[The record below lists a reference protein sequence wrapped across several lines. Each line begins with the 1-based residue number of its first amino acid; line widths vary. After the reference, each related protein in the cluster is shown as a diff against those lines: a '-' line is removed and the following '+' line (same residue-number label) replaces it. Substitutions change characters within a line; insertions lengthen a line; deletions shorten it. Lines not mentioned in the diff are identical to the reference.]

1 MLISLVEL
9 KEIFLTNDINVR
21 GVLHVG
27 AHDCEELEIYESLGV
42 TTVWI
47 EALPWK
53 VKEAQDR
60 GISEVYNAVIT
71 DRDDEDVVFR
81 IANNGQLSSVLE
93 FGTHSIEHPDVFYT
107 GTMNTKSVSL
117 DTFFERNCID
127 RDDLNVW
134 NMDIQGCELL
144 ALKGAKTALA
154 RVDALYMEVKE
165 KELYKG
171 CGLMSEID
179 EALRSIVRER
189 KGGQIDSFVLLL
201 LFLWT
206 YRFVFERRL

>member
-1 MLISLVEL
+1 MLIPLVEL
-9 KEIFLTNDINVR
+9 KEIFSTNDINVR

-71 DRDDEDVVFR
+71 DRDDEDVVFH
-81 IANNGQLSSVLE
+81 IANNGQSSSVLE

-117 DTFFERNCID
+117 NTFFERNCID

-144 ALKGAKTALA
+144 ALKGAKTSLA
-154 RVDALYMEVKE
+154 RVDALYMEVNE

-171 CGLMSEID
+171 CGLMSKID
-179 EALRSIVRER
+179 EVLREYGI
-189 KGGQIDSFVLLL
+189 
-201 LFLWT
+201 
-206 YRFVFERRL
+206 